1 MVKQKN
7 MRTEIQISGK
17 AREDLFSRFQ
27 NKLEVAHHLSRKI
40 VSFQA
45 NKEEP
50 FFRWFKYK
58 EGFSSALVKY
68 FLQEYGGN
76 GKRILD
82 PFAGA
87 GTTLFT
93 AQEMGWQSFG
103 VELLPVGIFAVKSRQ
118 SAMDAQ
124 AEKMREYVRNFF
136 HVQKNHPDIHP
147 KEVKAH
153 IHHISITK
161 DAFPEKTEKLLNLFL
176 DFCDSIKD
184 EPIRTLLRFAAF
196 SVLEEI
202 SYTRKD
208 GQYLRWD
215 YRSGR
220 NLSGKPFD
228 KGTIFSFEEA
238 LLRKT
243 DQIVSDIEPDD
254 NLFLFD
260 ITDNERK
267 KPEHPIH
274 IIEGSCLSELPK
286 FENEYFDFI
295 VTSPPYC
302 NRYDYTRTY
311 ALELIYL
318 GLDSQQIRDLRQT
331 MLSCTVENR
340 EKTEQLRTM
349 YRSLKREKDFETV
362 LWTYNNSAAMTEINE
377 GLDQLNREKLLNNTN
392 VPRMVKNYFFEMCF
406 ILFEL
411 ARITKSGG
419 YCVMVNDNVR
429 YGGEEIPVDLILSEF
444 AEQLGWQVEKIFVL
458 PRGKGNSSQQMGN
471 YGRTEIRKSVYI
483 WKKAVSKIVSKRFS
497 GRKSGHAS

>member
-1 MVKQKN
+1 MSRGKWNFSKEEN
-7 MRTEIQISGK
+7 MHTTKKISRQ
-17 AREDLFSRFQ
+17 AREDLFLRLK
-27 NKLEVAHHLSRKI
+27 NKLEVAYNLNRKI

-58 EGFSSALVKY
+58 EGFSASLVKY
-68 FLQEYGGN
+68 FLQEYGRN

-87 GTTLFT
+87 GTALFT
-93 AQEMGWQSFG
+93 AQEMGWQSHG
-103 VELLPVGIFAVKSRQ
+103 VELLPVGVFAMHARQ
-118 SAMDAQ
+118 AVGNTPV
-124 AEKMREYVRNFF
+124 EEMREYVKSFF
-136 HVQKNHPDIHP
+136 HLLKTNPEIYHAKTKTYIN
-147 KEVKAH
+147 
-153 IHHISITK
+153 HISITK
-161 DAFPEKTEKLLNLFL
+161 DAFPKYTEKTLNLFL
-176 DFCDSIKD
+176 DFCNDIKN
-184 EPIRTLLRFAAF
+184 EQVQMLLRFAAF
-196 SVLEEI
+196 TVLEEI

-228 KGTIFSFEEA
+228 KGAIFSLEES
-238 LLRKT
+238 LERKT
-243 DQIVSDIEPDD
+243 CQIAIDVMPD
-254 NLFLFD
+254 NSMFLFD
-260 ITDNERK
+260 ISEKEQK
-267 KPEHPIH
+267 KPKHPIN
-274 IIEGSCLSELPK
+274 IIEGSCLLELPK
-286 FENEYFDFI
+286 FEDDYFDFI

-311 ALELIYL
+311 ALELVYL
-318 GLDSQQIRDLRQT
+318 GLDSKQIRDLRQT
-331 MLSCTVENR
+331 MLSCTVENK
-340 EKTEQLRTM
+340 EKTDQLRTL
-349 YRSLKREKDFETV
+349 YHSLERGKDFEKI
-362 LWTYNNSAAMTEINE
+362 LRAYNNSAVMSEINE
-377 GLDQLNREKLLNNTN
+377 SLDELNREKMLNNTN

-444 AEQLGWQVEKIFVL
+444 AEQFGWQVEKIFVL

-471 YGRTEIRKSVYI
+471 YGRTEIRKSVYL
-483 WKKAVSKIVSKRFS
+483 WRKK
-497 GRKSGHAS
+497 